1 MNAPLHVPDRADPER
16 LFVTLRAAE
25 LFADRYGLS
34 RPHARAVVALAL
46 LRNVSPARALMELR
60 QEVRRVRVVR

>member
-1 MNAPLHVPDRADPER
+1 MKAPNHVPDRPAPER

-46 LRNVSPARALMELR
+46 LRNVSSARALMELR

>member
-1 MNAPLHVPDRADPER
+1 MSALEHR
-16 LFVTLRAAE
+16 LFPTLRAAE

-46 LRNVSPARALMELR
+46 HRGLSPARALMELR

>member
-25 LFADRYGLS
+25 LVADRYGLS

>member
-46 LRNVSPARALMELR
+46 HRGLSPARALLELR
-60 QEVRRVRVVR
+60 QEARHARLAR

>member
-1 MNAPLHVPDRADPER
+1 MSALEHR
-16 LFVTLRAAE
+16 LFPTLRAAE